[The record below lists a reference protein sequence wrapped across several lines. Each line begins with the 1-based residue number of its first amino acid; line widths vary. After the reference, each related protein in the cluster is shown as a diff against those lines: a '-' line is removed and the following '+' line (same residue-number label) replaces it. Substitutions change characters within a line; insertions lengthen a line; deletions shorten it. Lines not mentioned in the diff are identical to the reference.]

1 MRVDQDQAR
10 LLGVSSQVLAQS
22 LSAVVSGINVTQ
34 LRDGIY
40 LIDVVAPANERERI
54 SPDALRTLQIPI
66 PNGGTVPL
74 LQLATVEYAQDWP
87 LIWRR
92 DRNPTLTVQSD
103 LVAGVLP
110 ATVVDSL
117 RNKVEALNAELPVG
131 YRIVPGGSV
140 EESAKSTS
148 SVAAV
153 VPAALLIMLVV
164 LMIQLQ
170 SFSRLFLVLSVAPFG
185 LIGVVA
191 ALLIAGKPLGFVAIL
206 GVLALVGMIVR
217 NSVILVDQID
227 TEIAHG
233 RTPWDAVIE
242 ATLHRFGNK
251 PLVLVKPKE
260 PTGCKLVGTVKG
272 TKLWAG
278 GCVASELRGATP
290 ATESSPE
297 QASPDQKQ

>member
-1 MRVDQDQAR
+1 
-10 LLGVSSQVLAQS
+10 
-22 LSAVVSGINVTQ
+22 
-34 LRDGIY
+34 
-40 LIDVVAPANERERI
+40 
-54 SPDALRTLQIPI
+54 
-66 PNGGTVPL
+66 VPL

-103 LVAGVLP
+103 LIPGVLP
-110 ATVVDSL
+110 ATLVDSL
-117 RNKVEALNAELPVG
+117 HAKVTALNAELPVG
-131 YRIVPGGSV
+131 YTIVPGGSV

-153 VPAALLIMLVV
+153 VPAALLIMLIV

-233 RTPWDAVIE
+233 RAPWDAVIE
-242 ATLHRFGNK
+242 ATLHRFRPILLTAAAAILGMI
-251 PLVLVKPKE
+251 PIAPTVFWGPMAYSIMGGLAVATMLTLVFLPALYVAWFRIKE
-260 PTGCKLVGTVKG
+260 P
-272 TKLWAG
+272 
-278 GCVASELRGATP
+278 
-290 ATESSPE
+290 SPRE
-297 QASPDQKQ
+297 ADRVDLSDQLQHG

>member
-1 MRVDQDQAR
+1 MGKEIVRELDIERQIESDGSLTDR

-22 LSAVVSGINVTQ
+22 ISAVVSGITVTQ

-40 LIDVVAPANERERI
+40 LIDVVARAEERERI

-110 ATVVDSL
+110 ATVVDTL
-117 RNKVEALNAELPVG
+117 RSKVDALNAELPVG

-153 VPAALLIMLVV
+153 VPAALLIIVCTENLN
-164 LMIQLQ
+164 
-170 SFSRLFLVLSVAPFG
+170 S
-185 LIGVVA
+185 GVVVMESA
-191 ALLIAGKPLGFVAIL
+191 K
-206 GVLALVGMIVR
+206 
-217 NSVILVDQID
+217 D
-227 TEIAHG
+227 
-233 RTPWDAVIE
+233 
-242 ATLHRFGNK
+242 
-251 PLVLVKPKE
+251 
-260 PTGCKLVGTVKG
+260 
-272 TKLWAG
+272 
-278 GCVASELRGATP
+278 GA
-290 ATESSPE
+290 
-297 QASPDQKQ
+297 